1 MKHSNLSY
9 KVLKLLYNK
18 IMTSCYYIMR
28 FFKVKDNKIVISSYF
43 GRGYGGNS
51 KYIVSSL
58 FQQNVNYDIVWLVQD
73 TKEEMPIGIRTVK
86 YNSIKAI
93 YELVTARLWIDNA
106 RKAEYVRKRK
116 KQFYIQTWHGCLAL
130 KKIEKDAEKALPKY
144 YIKSAIQDS
153 KMANLMVSN
162 SKFCTNLYKN
172 SFWYNG
178 KIIECGSPRNDII
191 VNYDEKSKKVIKGKF
206 NIDNNIKVVLYAPT
220 FRKNK
225 NLDIYD
231 VNYKKLTEVLNKKF
245 GGGWCVMVRLH
256 PGIAEKSNFI
266 NYNDYV
272 LNASNYSDM
281 QELLTIS
288 DILITDYSSSMFDFM
303 LTKKPIFL
311 YSSDMDDYIKD
322 RDFYFDYY
330 NLPFSI
336 ATNNVEL
343 GNNILSYNEKDYI
356 GKVKSFIKENE
367 IKENGNASV
376 IIADIIKRVI
386 IERNGELK

>member
-18 IMTSCYYIMR
+18 IMTLCYYIMR

-245 GGGWCVMVRLH
+245 GGGMVC
-256 PGIAEKSNFI
+256 
-266 NYNDYV
+266 
-272 LNASNYSDM
+272 
-281 QELLTIS
+281 
-288 DILITDYSSSMFDFM
+288 
-303 LTKKPIFL
+303 
-311 YSSDMDDYIKD
+311 
-322 RDFYFDYY
+322 
-330 NLPFSI
+330 
-336 ATNNVEL
+336 
-343 GNNILSYNEKDYI
+343 
-356 GKVKSFIKENE
+356 
-367 IKENGNASV
+367 NG
-376 IIADIIKRVI
+376 
-386 IERNGELK
+386 

>member
-1 MKHSNLSY
+1 
-9 KVLKLLYNK
+9 
-18 IMTSCYYIMR
+18 
-28 FFKVKDNKIVISSYF
+28 
-43 GRGYGGNS
+43 
-51 KYIVSSL
+51 
-58 FQQNVNYDIVWLVQD
+58 
-73 TKEEMPIGIRTVK
+73 
-86 YNSIKAI
+86 
-93 YELVTARLWIDNA
+93 
-106 RKAEYVRKRK
+106 
-116 KQFYIQTWHGCLAL
+116 
-130 KKIEKDAEKALPKY
+130 
-144 YIKSAIQDS
+144 
-153 KMANLMVSN
+153 
-162 SKFCTNLYKN
+162 
-172 SFWYNG
+172 
-178 KIIECGSPRNDII
+178 
-191 VNYDEKSKKVIKGKF
+191 
-206 NIDNNIKVVLYAPT
+206 
-220 FRKNK
+220 
-225 NLDIYD
+225 
-231 VNYKKLTEVLNKKF
+231 
-245 GGGWCVMVRLH
+245 MVRLH

>member
-18 IMTSCYYIMR
+18 IMTLCYYIMR